1 MPQCEKTAAALL
13 AGKMKRLLYRLQLVY
28 LPQSTSNTGCEME
41 LWAYRASLRPHGYK
55 RSLPLSQTWQWFF
68 SKGRKHYQPPH
79 HRGGKSPQWMWL
91 IICVCACLY
100 VCVEGEETV
109 QHFTS
114 IFQVKWNVALD
125 PANVCSLR
133 PLHYCTDWV
142 QYVWDRKRTLVALQL
157 CLLHCTGLWI
167 RGNTNKKYSCILI
180 HDLESNTKSSRFA
193 WHAGCISYIPDSC
206 DPLSTC
212 KRV

>member
-1 MPQCEKTAAALL
+1 MRMQSNIDFTAYHLCRKEINMPQCEKTAAALL

-41 LWAYRASLRPHGYK
+41 LRAYRASLRPHGYK

-68 SKGRKHYQPPH
+68 SKGRKHYQPSH

-114 IFQVKWNVALD
+114 IFQVKWSFALD
-125 PANVCSLR
+125 PANVCHLR
-133 PLHYCTDWV
+133 PLHEITAETGFSMCEIGRDM
-142 QYVWDRKRTLVALQL
+142 LVALQL
-157 CLLHCTGLWI
+157 CLLHCTGL
-167 RGNTNKKYSCILI
+167 
-180 HDLESNTKSSRFA
+180 
-193 WHAGCISYIPDSC
+193 
-206 DPLSTC
+206 
-212 KRV
+212 